1 MFTYQLTQYAF
12 QGQLLQTLM
21 RDIDDVDLARQP
33 SPGMNHPAWIVGHL
47 TLVSELSLMQHGHM
61 LLTPEEERPLY
72 RPGSEPQPDRS
83 IYPAKSVL
91 VERFVAV
98 HEQMLQTV
106 PRISADFLSQPH
118 GLPMEALKALPTQ
131 GHLLSHVLTTH
142 EALHLG
148 QLSALRRA
156 MGFKP
161 LF

>member
-21 RDIDDVDLARQP
+21 RDIADADLARQP
-33 SPGMNHPAWIVGHL
+33 CPGMNHPAWIVGHL
-47 TLVSELSLMQHGHM
+47 ALISDLSLVPHGHT
-61 LLTPEEERPLY
+61 LLTPEAERALY
-72 RPGSEPQPDRS
+72 RSGSEPQPDRS
-83 IYPAKSVL
+83 LYPAKSVL
-91 VERFVAV
+91 VERLAAI
-98 HEQMLQTV
+98 HDQMLQTV

-118 GLPMEALKALPTQ
+118 GLPMEALKALPTH

-148 QLSALRRA
+148 QLSAWRRA